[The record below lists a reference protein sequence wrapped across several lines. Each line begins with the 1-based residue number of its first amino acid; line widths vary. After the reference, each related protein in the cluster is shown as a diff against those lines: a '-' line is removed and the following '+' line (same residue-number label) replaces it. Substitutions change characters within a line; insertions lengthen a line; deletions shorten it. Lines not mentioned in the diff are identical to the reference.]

1 MSKDLLLFESGSGG
15 DLLVSN
21 NDLNLVESLYQQVYL
36 ALFGGNIESDTT
48 GQELETQIRE
58 DWWGNEIFN
67 DNKIKKQF
75 NSTTERTLDSVTL
88 NTSGR
93 IDIERAVK
101 EDLKVLENIADFS
114 VKVIILSTDRV
125 KIEIQLIQPDQFQ
138 EKSFQFIWD
147 NAAGGVINKIII

>member
-75 NSTTERTLDSVTL
+75 NSITERTLDSVTL

-93 IDIERAVK
+93 IDIVRAVE

-114 VKVIILSTDRV
+114 IKVIILSTDRV
-125 KIEIQLIQPDQFQ
+125 KIEIQLIQPDEFQ

-147 NAAGGVINKIII
+147 NATGEVIKEIII